1 MTADLL
7 NVTDLSA
14 GYGDHRVLQD
24 ASLNVRSGSVCGLI
38 GSNGAGKTTLFRAL
52 MGLIASTG
60 QVSLGGLALN
70 GLTPLAR
77 RQAGMSYVPQE
88 RNVFPNLSVEEN
100 LEVAYSTL
108 PTSQGTPRFRSR
120 CDYLYELFPR
130 LAERRFQLAGSMSGG
145 EQRTLAISLGLVHE
159 PRMLLL
165 DEPTTGLAPLV
176 VHQLM
181 NTIATLNTERGMTT
195 IVVEQNILSLSRI
208 AEDLYVLKDGRCRR
222 LEGGAAALGSQKIWE
237 YL

>member
-1 MTADLL
+1 MTPDLL
-7 NVTDLSA
+7 RVTELSA
-14 GYGDHRVLQD
+14 GYGDHSVLRQ
-24 ASLNVRSGSVCGLI
+24 ASLSVRAGTVCGLI
-38 GSNGAGKTTLFRAL
+38 GPNGAGKTTLLRAL
-52 MGLIASTG
+52 MGLISSNG
-60 QVSLGGLALN
+60 EILLDGSPVN

-77 RQAGMSYVPQE
+77 RLAGISYVPQE

-100 LEVAYSTL
+100 LEVAYRTL
-108 PTSQGTPRFRSR
+108 PMSAGTPAFRSR
-120 CDYLYELFPR
+120 CEYLYGLFPR
-130 LAERRFQLAGSMSGG
+130 LAERRLQAAGSMSGG

-181 NTIATLNTERGMTT
+181 STISALNAERGVTT

-208 AEDLYVLKDGRCRR
+208 AGDLMVLKDGQCRR
-222 LEGGAAALGSQKIWE
+222 LEGGGTALASQKIWE